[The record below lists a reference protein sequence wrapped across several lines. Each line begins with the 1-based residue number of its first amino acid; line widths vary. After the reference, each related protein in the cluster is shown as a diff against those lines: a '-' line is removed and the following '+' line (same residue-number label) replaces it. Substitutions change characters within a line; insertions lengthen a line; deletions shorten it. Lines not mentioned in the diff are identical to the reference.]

1 MNILH
6 RFTRKSLLANRSR
19 TWVTIIGIILSMALF
34 TAVIE
39 GAYSGQQFLIRSV
52 EEHEGRWLVFDAE
65 LTQKQADA
73 LRQTDGIADSAVWQE
88 VGWGEIESLN
98 EYKPY
103 LLVESIDD
111 GIESMLSV
119 RLVSGRLPENENEI
133 LLPAHLA
140 SNGGVHYSEGDTLN
154 LPKDSRT
161 AASRIWKII
170 CSSWNLISVLVGW
183 IFTSIVPGSTSK

>member
-6 RFTRKSLLANRSR
+6 RFTRKSLMANRSR

-52 EEHEGRWLVFDAE
+52 EEKDGRWLVFDAE

-73 LRQTDGIADSAVWQE
+73 LREIDGIADSAVWQE
-88 VGWGEIESLN
+88 VGWGEIGSSN

-119 RLVSGRLPENENEI
+119 HLVSGRL
-133 LLPAHLA
+133 
-140 SNGGVHYSEGDTLN
+140 
-154 LPKDSRT
+154 RT
-161 AASRIWKII
+161 
-170 CSSWNLISVLVGW
+170 
-183 IFTSIVPGSTSK
+183 

>member
-19 TWVTIIGIILSMALF
+19 TLVTIIGIILSMALF

-52 EEHEGRWLVFDAE
+52 EEKDGRWLVFDAE
-65 LTQKQADA
+65 LTQKQADE
-73 LRQTDGIADSAVWQE
+73 LRRTDGIADSAVWQE
-88 VGWGEIESLN
+88 VGWGEIGSSN

-111 GIESMLSV
+111 GIEDMLSV
-119 RLVSGRLPENENEI
+119 RLISGRLPENENEI

-154 LPKDSRT
+154 IALGQRVDESGAALSAFT
-161 AASRIWKII
+161 AIEDGK
-170 CSSWNLISVLVGW
+170 
-183 IFTSIVPGSTSK
+183 T

>member
-19 TWVTIIGIILSMALF
+19 TWVSIILSMALF

-52 EEHEGRWLVFDAE
+52 EEREGRWLVFDAE
-65 LTQKQADA
+65 LTQKQAEA
-73 LRQTDGIADSAVWQE
+73 LRRTDGIADSAVWQE
-88 VGWGEIESLN
+88 VGWGEIGSSN

-111 GIESMLSV
+111 GIEDMLSV
-119 RLVSGRLPENENEI
+119 HLVSGRRTKYYCLPI
-133 LLPAHLA
+133 LP
-140 SNGGVHYSEGDTLN
+140 
-154 LPKDSRT
+154 PT
-161 AASRIWKII
+161 ALCITARVIR
-170 CSSWNLISVLVGW
+170 
-183 IFTSIVPGSTSK
+183 